1 MKPELS
7 LDLLL
12 QEAGAFS
19 GMESSHSEPTIYGI
33 TDGKAIGT
41 YFEHKFQDYLGAR
54 YSYEQGS
61 SARGIDLPGLQV
73 DMKVTRITQPQ
84 SSCPYRS
91 AKQKVYG
98 PQGVGGTPEIDQDID
113 DKDAPTTRTKV

>member
-1 MKPELS
+1 MQIKPELS

-12 QEAGAFS
+12 QEAGTFS

-98 PQGVGGTPEIDQDID
+98 LGYSLASIRLRED
-113 DKDAPTTRTKV
+113 